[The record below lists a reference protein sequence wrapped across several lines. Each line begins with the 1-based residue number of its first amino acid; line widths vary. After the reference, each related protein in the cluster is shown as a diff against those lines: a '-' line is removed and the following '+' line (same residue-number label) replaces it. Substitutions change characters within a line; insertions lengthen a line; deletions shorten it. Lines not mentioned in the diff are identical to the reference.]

1 MVFEKAKKL
10 RIEMLAD
17 LEHQQWVHWTEYM
30 LNNLSDE
37 NRERW
42 KVQCQTDYKDLSE
55 KEKESDRVWARKVIK
70 LLFNSD

>member
-1 MVFEKAKKL
+1 MVFEKTKKL

-17 LEHQQWVHWTEYM
+17 LEHQQWKHWTEYM

-37 NRERW
+37 NIERW
-42 KVQCQTDYKDLSE
+42 KIQCQTDYKDLSE

-70 LLFNSD
+70 LLFNED

>member
-17 LEHQQWVHWTEYM
+17 LEHQQWAHWTEYM

-37 NRERW
+37 NIERW
-42 KVQCQTDYKDLSE
+42 KVQCQTDYKELSE

-70 LLFNSD
+70 LLFNSY